1 MKKVSV
7 LKELLLDL
15 RATDPIDEFAYLLE
29 LVSGVISRRVLNLR
43 TLPGDFLF
51 KDIFVQSRVK
61 EDCVFLVRR
70 RSNDLFHV
78 MPYYE
83 EEIWHFMKSIV
94 KKGDVC
100 IDVGAHIG
108 TYTIPLARLVG
119 QKGMIIAVEPLP
131 MNISI
136 LKRNIKVNNLSN
148 IVVIGKA
155 AYNERGRLRL
165 SWNPLRTGMSTTVLD
180 RGFSNFIEVEADCLD
195 EMVANILHK
204 PEIRL
209 LKVDVEGAEIE
220 VLQGAIS
227 VLRRTSYVMVEV
239 RSVTYGEVRE
249 LLNSLGFI
257 ELNSPP
263 PSFYEHNLIAMK
275 R

>member
-1 MKKVSV
+1 MKKVNA
-7 LKELLLDL
+7 LRDLLLDL

-29 LVSGVISRRVLNLR
+29 LVSGVISRKVLNLK

-61 EDCVFLVRR
+61 EDCIFLVRR
-70 RSNDLFHV
+70 RSHDLFHA

-83 EEIWHFMKSIV
+83 REIWDFMKSIV
-94 KKGDVC
+94 KPEDVC

-155 AYNERGRLRL
+155 GYHKRGVLIL

-195 EMVANILHK
+195 EMVANILNK

-220 VLQGAIS
+220 V
-227 VLRRTSYVMVEV
+227 
-239 RSVTYGEVRE
+239 
-249 LLNSLGFI
+249 F
-257 ELNSPP
+257 
-263 PSFYEHNLIAMK
+263 
-275 R
+275 

>member
-1 MKKVSV
+1 MKKVNV
-7 LKELLLDL
+7 LRGLLLDL

-51 KDIFVQSRVK
+51 KDIFVRSKVK
-61 EDCVFLVRR
+61 EDCVFLVRK

-83 EEIWHFMKSIV
+83 RQIWDFTKSIV

-148 IVVIGKA
+148 IVVIRKA
-155 AYNERGRLRL
+155 AYYKRGRLRL
-165 SWNPLRTGMSTTVLD
+165 SWNPLRTGMSTTVLN

-195 EMVANILHK
+195 EIVANVLNK
-204 PEIRL
+204 PEIKL

-220 VLQGAIS
+220 VLQGAFY
-227 VLRRTSYVMVEV
+227 VLRHTSYVMVEV
-239 RSVTYGEVRE
+239 RSVTYGKVRE
-249 LLNSLGFI
+249 LLNSLDFI

-263 PSFYEHNLIAMK
+263 PSFYEHNLIGMK